1 MVPWNSFPLEVIYQ
15 VLGWLAFLSWS
26 VAGYPQLILNFR
38 RKSVVGLSLDYEIL
52 NLTKHF
58 SYLIYNASLFF
69 VPAVQKQ
76 YFEKYGHGQMIPVAA
91 NDVAFSTHSV
101 IVHLIILSQIAMF
114 ERGSQKF
121 SKYAIAIVV
130 VVWFSAAICFFI
142 ALPSQS
148 WLWLISI
155 FNIIQ
160 VVMTLIKYFPQAF
173 MNFLRK
179 STDGFSIGTILLDF
193 SGGIF
198 NYSQM
203 VVQSIDQGSWVNFY
217 GNIGKVLI
225 SLWSYLI
232 YNASLFFSPAIQKQY
247 FEKYGYGQMI
257 PVAANDVAF
266 SIHSVILNLIILSQI
281 SMFERGNQKFSN
293 YAIAIVVVVWFSV
306 AVCFFIAL
314 HSQSWL
320 WLISIFNTI
329 QAVMILI
336 KYFPQVRMLYPPP
349 YYVLHVA
356 CLAFM
361 NFLRKSTD
369 GFSIGSVLLD
379 FSGGV
384 FNYSQML
391 VQSKDQ
397 GL

>member
-1 MVPWNSFPLEVIYQ
+1 MVSWNSFPLEVIYQ

-52 NLTKHF
+52 NFTK
-58 SYLIYNASLFF
+58 
-69 VPAVQKQ
+69 Q
-76 YFEKYGHGQMIPVAA
+76 
-91 NDVAFSTHSV
+91 
-101 IVHLIILSQIAMF
+101 
-114 ERGSQKF
+114 
-121 SKYAIAIVV
+121 
-130 VVWFSAAICFFI
+130 
-142 ALPSQS
+142 
-148 WLWLISI
+148 
-155 FNIIQ
+155 
-160 VVMTLIKYFPQAF
+160 
-173 MNFLRK
+173 
-179 STDGFSIGTILLDF
+179 
-193 SGGIF
+193 
-198 NYSQM
+198 
-203 VVQSIDQGSWVNFY
+203 
-217 GNIGKVLI
+217 
-225 SLWSYLI
+225 WSYLI

-356 CLAFM
+356 CLVRCPRHAFSRLLAFM

>member
-155 FNIIQ
+155 FKKSLITYLNSWGAVYISVGQLHLVLIGLTLKSNMKSEPIAHLILAYSSRLPYSGRHHASILWMQLIIIQ

-225 SLWSYLI
+225 SLVTIFYDSILMCQHYVLYPENKKGLTSKNSEEIKQPLI
-232 YNASLFFSPAIQKQY
+232 SASPIDQQIKGSLKSSHQSPA
-247 FEKYGYGQMI
+247 E
-257 PVAANDVAF
+257 
-266 SIHSVILNLIILSQI
+266 L
-281 SMFERGNQKFSN
+281 
-293 YAIAIVVVVWFSV
+293 
-306 AVCFFIAL
+306 
-314 HSQSWL
+314 
-320 WLISIFNTI
+320 
-329 QAVMILI
+329 
-336 KYFPQVRMLYPPP
+336 
-349 YYVLHVA
+349 
-356 CLAFM
+356 
-361 NFLRKSTD
+361 
-369 GFSIGSVLLD
+369 
-379 FSGGV
+379 
-384 FNYSQML
+384 
-391 VQSKDQ
+391 
-397 GL
+397 

>member
-155 FNIIQ
+155 FKKSLITYLNSWGAVYISVGQLHLVLIGL
-160 VVMTLIKYFPQAF
+160 TLKSNMKSEPIAHLILAYSSRLPYSVSKHAYDLGIWLFFLTSQFHTSVSLAF

-225 SLWSYLI
+225 SLVTIFYDSILMCQHYVLYPENKKGLTSKNSEEIKQPLI
-232 YNASLFFSPAIQKQY
+232 SASPIDQQIKGSLKSSHQSPA
-247 FEKYGYGQMI
+247 E
-257 PVAANDVAF
+257 
-266 SIHSVILNLIILSQI
+266 L
-281 SMFERGNQKFSN
+281 
-293 YAIAIVVVVWFSV
+293 
-306 AVCFFIAL
+306 
-314 HSQSWL
+314 
-320 WLISIFNTI
+320 
-329 QAVMILI
+329 
-336 KYFPQVRMLYPPP
+336 
-349 YYVLHVA
+349 
-356 CLAFM
+356 
-361 NFLRKSTD
+361 
-369 GFSIGSVLLD
+369 
-379 FSGGV
+379 
-384 FNYSQML
+384 
-391 VQSKDQ
+391 
-397 GL
+397 